1 VPNAPRGDLSRQDEA
16 MPFTSDPDG
25 ARVLL
30 AGPAPLTAAS
40 LLREAGCQVL
50 SATSPATLMRLA
62 IDAPQ
67 PRLILLGETVG
78 DLPGLSLLSRLQDE
92 PLTRSIPVLYVAG
105 ESDEELALALGAAD
119 CLTLPLRPL
128 VLLARVQA
136 QLRLAALTGLSGV
149 LP

>member
-1 VPNAPRGDLSRQDEA
+1 

-50 SATSPATLMRLA
+50 SATSPTLLLRLA
-62 IDAPQ
+62 TGAPA

-78 DLPGLSLLSRLQDE
+78 DQSGLGLLNRLQDA
-92 PLTRSIPVLYVAG
+92 PATRAIPVLYVAQ

-136 QLRLAALTGLSGV
+136 QLRLAALGGLSGV
-149 LP
+149 PS